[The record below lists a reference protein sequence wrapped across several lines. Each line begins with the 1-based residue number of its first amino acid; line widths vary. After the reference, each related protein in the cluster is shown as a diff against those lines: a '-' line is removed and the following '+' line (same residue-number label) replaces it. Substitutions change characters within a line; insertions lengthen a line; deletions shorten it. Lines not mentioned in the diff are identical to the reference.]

1 MLNRA
6 SFYCHFH
13 LFGTA
18 CSLMTKVTGV
28 TRRCF
33 DRSSD
38 SISMFRSVFL
48 VISEIAVS
56 NALYRRFAQTRI
68 TAKAEEASDRAV
80 SHATAV
86 MTASSFAIATRS
98 KRPRKEAT

>member
-6 SFYCHFH
+6 SFYWHFH

-18 CSLMTKVTGV
+18 CSLMTKVTDV

-38 SISMFRSVFL
+38 WIATFKSVFRL
-48 VISEIAVS
+48 ISAMAVS
-56 NALYRRFAQTRI
+56 NALWRKFAHTGRG
-68 TAKAEEASDRAV
+68 ASPP
-80 SHATAV
+80 T
-86 MTASSFAIATRS
+86 
-98 KRPRKEAT
+98 